1 MHSCPP
7 LQPGSDKQ
15 QKTSSQA
22 EKVSKIHEVGSEQ
35 TALNSGWEEDYF
47 EPKVEFCSIFLKKKV
62 LICLA
67 K

>member
-1 MHSCPP
+1 MNSCPP

-22 EKVSKIHEVGSEQ
+22 EKVSKIHEVSSEQ

-47 EPKVEFCSIFLKKKV
+47 EPKVEFL
-62 LICLA
+62 
-67 K
+67 

>member
-22 EKVSKIHEVGSEQ
+22 EKVSNIHEVSSEQ
-35 TALNSGWEEDYF
+35 NALNSGWEEDYF
-47 EPKVEFCSIFLKKKV
+47 VPKVEFCSICLKQKV